1 MSNEHDRHFSNWI
14 VNVIIISI
22 TVLSFYYHEN
32 YHHLYTYINF
42 NFHLNYRIICIHFS
56 LKQFSQLIF
65 FRLEACYSKKWQER
79 ERSILNSWN
88 YYFQVGSTGQE
99 FDLNLVLQIDRRVNS
114 CSFLCSFTVLKK
126 MLQIYHSNSF
136 VIVSNLK

>member
-1 MSNEHDRHFSNWI
+1 MDIF
-14 VNVIIISI
+14 NVIYEILNKI
-22 TVLSFYYHEN
+22 L
-32 YHHLYTYINF
+32 HLIQFQNNYTYINF
-42 NFHLNYRIICIHFS
+42 NFHHNYRIICIHFS

-136 VIVSNLK
+136 VIVSKLSRKTRKYWHYF